1 MCQGHF
7 PFTQGKQSVECAPI
21 LARGANSLVHGEVH
35 LPCPKIHPMEITMRK
50 TIIFILGTTLTAGS
64 MVQVATAEEQGRR
77 AEDRPVITEDANRGA
92 YDQYRG
98 AYDQSNGPSAPL
110 TPEEERNKEDF
121 GFSGRDPSRVGG
133 ESPYFNP
140 PDCT

>member
-1 MCQGHF
+1 
-7 PFTQGKQSVECAPI
+7 
-21 LARGANSLVHGEVH
+21 
-35 LPCPKIHPMEITMRK
+35 MEITMRK

-98 AYDQSNGPSAPL
+98 TYESSAPL

-133 ESPYFNP
+133 ENPYLNP
-140 PDCT
+140 GD

>member
-1 MCQGHF
+1 
-7 PFTQGKQSVECAPI
+7 
-21 LARGANSLVHGEVH
+21 
-35 LPCPKIHPMEITMRK
+35 MEITMRK
-50 TIIFILGTTLTAGS
+50 TIIFILGTMLTAGS

-77 AEDRPVITEDANRGA
+77 AEEQGRRAEDRPAITEDANRRA

-98 AYDQSNGPSAPL
+98 VNEQYRGANDQSNGPSAPL

-133 ESPYFNP
+133 ENPYLNP
-140 PDCT
+140 GD